1 MCAYIHV
8 YICTHIHIFI
18 CMHVYIHIYMYV
30 ILVDIDI
37 PLHDTYVYAIA

>member
-37 PLHDTYVYAIA
+37 PLHDTYAYTIA